1 MSNTKSNSLPGESG
15 LPEVTG
21 GVERDLMP
29 YSNSERLVNH
39 FLCKARKHT
48 RISAFY
54 IALDVLTMAIK
65 KEGIWTSNSIIIK
78 TTLSAHKNS

>member
-1 MSNTKSNSLPGESG
+1 MRAAYLRSL
-15 LPEVTG
+15 TG

-29 YSNSERLVNH
+29 YSDRERLVNY

-65 KEGIWTSNSIIIK
+65 KDREFGQVIV
-78 TTLSAHKNS
+78 